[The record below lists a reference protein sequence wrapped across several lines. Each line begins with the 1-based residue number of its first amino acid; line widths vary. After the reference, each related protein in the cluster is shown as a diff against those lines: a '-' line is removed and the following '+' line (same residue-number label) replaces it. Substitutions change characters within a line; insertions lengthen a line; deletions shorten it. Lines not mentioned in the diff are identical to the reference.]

1 LSTTD
6 LPLSGHD
13 FLEIQASPEFRELRK
28 KHHGFVFPMSAFF
41 LLWYALYVVLGA
53 FAHDFMAI
61 KLIGNINVGLIIGL
75 SQFVTTFVI
84 TGLYVWFANRRLDP
98 LAAAIRQKLEG
109 SRAA

>member
-6 LPLSGHD
+6 LPLSGHH
-13 FLEIQASPEFRELRK
+13 FLEIQASPEFQELRK
-28 KHHGFVFPMSAFF
+28 KHHRFVFPMSAFF

-53 FAHDFMAI
+53 FAHDFMAF
-61 KLIGNINVGLIIGL
+61 KLIGNINVGLIMGL

-84 TGLYVWFANRRLDP
+84 AGLYVWFANRRLDP

-109 SRAA
+109 SRA